1 MMTSDDPSVLAADLT
16 KMTLQP
22 VSVERA
28 EELLAEEM
36 AWLPEGEPQQ
46 CIAEDCTLDLDQVA
60 SERGKLR
67 RRTVLSRRKGDQL
80 RIVVEVSILRSDGIE
95 IERKRFEEPSG
106 EADRYVEAL
115 RQDLRVVPRPL

>member
-16 KMTLQP
+16 RMTLRP

-28 EELLAEEM
+28 EELLAEDM

-46 CIAEDCTLDLDQVA
+46 CIAEDCTLDLHA
-60 SERGKLR
+60 TAGEAGKLR
-67 RRTVLSRRKGDQL
+67 RRTVLSRGEGDQL
-80 RIVVEVSILRSDGIE
+80 RIVVEVSVLRPDGIE

-106 EADRYVEAL
+106 EAERHIEAL
-115 RQDLRVVPRPL
+115 RRVASHPQ